1 MPDPV
6 ASAAIFPGCGWRA
19 LRIRQVKGFVYPER
33 TGGHSPSADGWGT
46 LFNKWEQRIGDAQ
59 LTASLRG
66 EWLSTDDRGGR
77 LFDPMDRHIRRPPF
91 SVQDLW
97 LRLPLSNDVD
107 LQLGRFQLA
116 GARPTV
122 ILRPMPFFPVI

>member
-1 MPDPV
+1 
-6 ASAAIFPGCGWRA
+6 
-19 LRIRQVKGFVYPER
+19 
-33 TGGHSPSADGWGT
+33 
-46 LFNKWEQRIGDAQ
+46 
-59 LTASLRG
+59 
-66 EWLSTDDRGGR
+66 
-77 LFDPMDRHIRRPPF
+77 MDRHIRRPPF